1 MVGKRHSKLL
11 YIESK
16 WFLQNQE
23 RSKWKKFV
31 NRDFTPVHLNFM
43 IDFFFYKCNKNEIFC
58 KINHSSISPN
68 VFCYVCIDLLNV
80 LLKDHK

>member
-43 IDFFFYKCNKNEIFC
+43 IDFFFTNVTKTK
-58 KINHSSISPN
+58 SSA
-68 VFCYVCIDLLNV
+68 
-80 LLKDHK
+80 K